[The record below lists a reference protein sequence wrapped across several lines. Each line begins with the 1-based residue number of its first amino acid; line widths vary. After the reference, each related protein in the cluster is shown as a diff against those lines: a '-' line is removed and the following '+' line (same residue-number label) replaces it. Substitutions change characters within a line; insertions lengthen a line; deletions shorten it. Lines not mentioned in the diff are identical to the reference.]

1 MGKIR
6 RVRTKRHIEAVKN
19 NLSED
24 NNVATDFLPNEV
36 FGKYFVNVK
45 LLSGWAPCGVYHYRY
60 PSNLGGVYEKE
71 DSRDD
76 CCFIYERLA
85 LSFQSNLPALFPIS
99 NLFELVQENTKTD
112 EATNVGED
120 GGGINNEEDK
130 SSTKK
135 NKRKLR
141 HEKFL
146 KSKNFLW

>member
-1 MGKIR
+1 
-6 RVRTKRHIEAVKN
+6 
-19 NLSED
+19 
-24 NNVATDFLPNEV
+24 
-36 FGKYFVNVK
+36 
-45 LLSGWAPCGVYHYRY
+45 
-60 PSNLGGVYEKE
+60 
-71 DSRDD
+71 
-76 CCFIYERLA
+76 
-85 LSFQSNLPALFPIS
+85 LFPIS

-120 GGGINNEEDK
+120 GGGINNEEEK